1 MIEFSDSELPLPVLI
16 PMVPKPSEWV
26 NFLEKSYAANTFTN
40 NGPLA
45 VIAENSINEY
55 LGSEIDSM
63 VCSSNTA
70 GLIASLIALD
80 LMGKN
85 VIVSN
90 NTFVATL
97 NALVAAGCTPV
108 LADVN
113 PQTWEMDVENI
124 VSIAASMKIEGLLF
138 TRVHGF
144 RRDISRI
151 IDFCEKSSIKVLVDS
166 AAAFPAIQREYKEPI
181 NYLEVFSFHAT
192 KPLGI
197 GEGGAVIGPEHLISK
212 VRKSSNFGLVKPSLN
227 FEDGI
232 NAKLDEFASA
242 RLIAGIS
249 KFPNVVTER
258 VKFAA
263 NLRTLFEKCQT
274 IDKPIR
280 TGATS
285 WPFFPIKFFTEEDL
299 INFQKELSPI
309 VQTRRY
315 YYPSLSK
322 GYLGKT
328 KLVRVTE
335 LDCSEEIADT
345 TLCLPVIPTIA
356 NKHREL
362 YFNHL
367 SQCIEN
373 FVSSRNDIN

>member
-1 MIEFSDSELPLPVLI
+1 MIEFSDSDLPLPVLI

-26 NFLEKSYAANTFTN
+26 NLLEKSYEANTFTN

-55 LGSEIDSM
+55 LGPGIDSM

-97 NALVAAGCTPV
+97 NALIAAGCTPI

-113 PQTWEMDVENI
+113 PKTWEIDVEN
-124 VSIAASMKIEGLLF
+124 VASITASIKVEGLLF

-144 RRDISRI
+144 RRDITQLM
-151 IDFCEKSSIKVLVDS
+151 DFCEKSSIKVLIDS
-166 AAAFPAIQREYKEPI
+166 AAAFPAIQSEYKEPL

-197 GEGGAVIGPEHLISK
+197 GEGGAVIGPKSLITK
-212 VRKSSNFGLVKPSLN
+212 VRKASNFGLVKPSSN
-227 FEDGI
+227 FGDGI
-232 NAKLDEFASA
+232 NAKLDEFACA

-258 VKFAA
+258 VKFAEIIK
-263 NLRTLFEKCQT
+263 NLFEKCPT
-274 IDKPIR
+274 IEKPIR
-280 TGATS
+280 PGATS
-285 WPFFPIKFFTEEDL
+285 WPFFPIKFLTEKDL
-299 INFQKELSPI
+299 ISFQKDLSSV

-322 GYLGKT
+322 GYLGKV
-328 KLVRVTE
+328 KLKNVTE
-335 LDCSEEIADT
+335 LDCSEEIANT
-345 TLCLPVIPTIA
+345 TLCLPVIPTIKK
-356 NKHREL
+356 KHRDL
-362 YFNHL
+362 YFDHL
-367 SQCIEN
+367 SQCIEH
-373 FVSSRNDIN
+373 FRSINNEKK

>member
-1 MIEFSDSELPLPVLI
+1 MIDFLDSELPLPVLI

-26 NFLEKSYAANTFTN
+26 DLLEKSYGANTFTN

-45 VIAENSINEY
+45 VIAEKSINEY
-55 LGSEIDSM
+55 LGPGIDSM

-70 GLIASLIALD
+70 GLIASLIAMD

-97 NALVAAGCTPV
+97 NALVAAGCTPI

-113 PQTWEMDVENI
+113 PKTWEIDVEN
-124 VSIAASMKIEGLLF
+124 VASITAKVKVEGLLF

-144 RRDISRI
+144 RRDITQL
-151 IDFCEKSSIKVLVDS
+151 IDFCEKSSIKVLIDS
-166 AAAFPAIQREYKEPI
+166 AAAFPAIQNEYEEPI

-197 GEGGAVIGPEHLISK
+197 GEGGAVIGPKSQILN
-212 VRKSSNFGLVKPSLN
+212 VRQASNFGLVKPSSN
-227 FEDGI
+227 FGDGI
-232 NAKLDEFASA
+232 NAKLDEFACA

-249 KFPNVVTER
+249 KFPSVVSER
-258 VKFAA
+258 IKFAESIQ
-263 NLRTLFEKCQT
+263 NILEKCPT
-274 IDKPIR
+274 IEKPNH

-285 WPFFPIKFFTEEDL
+285 WPFFPIKFSTEDDL
-299 INFQKELSPI
+299 INFQKDLSSV

-322 GYLGKT
+322 GYTGKI
-328 KLVRVTE
+328 KLNKVT
-335 LDCSEEIADT
+335 DMKFSEEIANT
-345 TLCLPVIPTIA
+345 TLCLPVIPTIEK
-356 NKHREL
+356 KHRDL
-362 YFNHL
+362 YFYHL
-367 SQCIEN
+367 SQSIER
-373 FVSSRNDIN
+373 FLSISSDKK